1 MKKRP
6 LNRKPCSSAWAGHQ
20 ILSHFRNLS
29 AWSPQ
34 LDSSCSKRMASIWL
48 RGISKIFRVQDKVFS
63 SGINSQCIQRA
74 KLIADYI
81 ICSCHVKKWLEIGAS
96 CSQRENLRDRHFSLS
111 AENETLLLIG
121 SLSDRTLHPYLCF
134 IRLFFIG
141 QKSCNRGTW
150 PFSASITDLPQRT
163 NKQNLEEVE
172 NAMCFVWCGF
182 FFLLFNKPVKWDS
195 FFLRLRAKHEINR
208 KWGQIWFPKILWN
221 NIGIN

>member
-1 MKKRP
+1 MTIFI
-6 LNRKPCSSAWAGHQ
+6 SSM
-20 ILSHFRNLS
+20 SRTSN
-29 AWSPQ
+29 
-34 LDSSCSKRMASIWL
+34 SISLQKFVGLISTVRFKLFKTDGVYSEKWF

-96 CSQRENLRDRHFSLS
+96 SSQRENLRDRHFSWS

-141 QKSCNRGTW
+141 QKSCNRGT
-150 PFSASITDLPQRT
+150 
-163 NKQNLEEVE
+163 
-172 NAMCFVWCGF
+172 
-182 FFLLFNKPVKWDS
+182 
-195 FFLRLRAKHEINR
+195 
-208 KWGQIWFPKILWN
+208 
-221 NIGIN
+221 